1 MPDCVQQII
10 HNYVPHSTYDYMD
23 GLVELFVIAEETGVT
38 PLGRLQQERAMRR
51 AYEALQAAL
60 PSVVVTDA
68 GDYMDV
74 VSLYPASYSQA
85 VVDIA
90 N

>member
-1 MPDCVQQII
+1 MEYMPDCVQQII

-38 PLGRLQQERAMRR
+38 PLGRLQLERAMRISFR
-51 AYEALQAAL
+51 VLCGGFDSLPDLPDDEEEMMCAAL
-60 PSVVVTDA
+60 YGGKT
-68 GDYMDV
+68 
-74 VSLYPASYSQA
+74 
-85 VVDIA
+85 DIA

>member
-1 MPDCVQQII
+1 MEYMPDCVQQII

-51 AYEALQAAL
+51 AYQPA
-60 PSVVVTDA
+60 P
-68 GDYMDV
+68 MDV
-74 VSLYPASYSQA
+74 DPSLIGNAPCAYLHAR
-85 VVDIA
+85 